1 MMDNFFTKL
10 FTNYRQ
16 SDYVNG
22 LSSRTEVG
30 NFYGHIQQPSAE
42 LVENLGMSF
51 TNSFILWCPVD
62 TDIARGDDLEDQ
74 DGNTYQVSS
83 INKRN
88 YRGNNQHLEVFIERN
103 EDYASV

>member
-1 MMDNFFTKL
+1 MIDSFYTIE

-22 LSSRTEVG
+22 LSSRSEVG
-30 NFYGHIQQPSAE
+30 SFKGHLQQPSAE
-42 LVENLGMSF
+42 LVENLGLSF
-51 TNSFILWCPVD
+51 TNSFILWCDID
-62 TDIARGDDLEDQ
+62 TDIERGDDLEDE
-74 DGNTYQVSS
+74 DNNTYSIRS

-88 YRGNNQHLEVFIERN
+88 YRGSNQHLEIFIEKN